1 MATGSYKGLT
11 VKIGADTS
19 ELGKALEDVNKK
31 SQSLS
36 KELGEVNK
44 LLKMDPGNADLLAQ
58 KQKILAEAVENTKE
72 KLDTLKE
79 AEAQVQ
85 AQFERGEVS
94 AEQVRALQRE
104 IVATEQKL
112 GSYERAVEETQEA
125 VDKLGD
131 STEESA
137 EALKEQEKKA
147 EAAEAALDDLAATAT
162 EAAKTGITALVGAAT
177 AAVTAIIGLE
187 EATREY
193 RNEMAK
199 LETAFSQAGYSTEAA
214 KETYKELQSILGETD
229 QAVEAA
235 NHIAKLAKN
244 EEDLAKWTEIS
255 TGIYASFGASLPI
268 EGLTEAAN
276 ETMRVGQVTGPLADA
291 LNWAAAESETF
302 GVTLKENIDFTKKS
316 AKELSKMTDAQKD
329 EYEARKKQYEEIE
342 KYNESVM
349 EAVSAEDKFN
359 IALANCADEQE
370 RQALIT
376 ETLTKLYSSASKQYK
391 KTNKEVIRA
400 NEANEKWNATLAEL
414 GEIAAP
420 VATDIKELGAS
431 FLEDMA
437 EPMEDVANFVRT
449 KLLPALTNI
458 GSWVRQNVPAI
469 SAVLAGLTATIVLH
483 KAAAYSAELAT
494 QGLTVASLAQAAA
507 QKALNLVMNAN
518 PYVLMAT
525 AIIGLATAMG
535 ALYLAT
541 KENVEPVDVLTA
553 EEKKLAEAADK
564 AAESFRE
571 QQVATKEA
579 LGTIVGEMDHVT
591 DLKDELLKLAGA
603 SGEVDEKNRGRAQ
616 FILGQLNEALG
627 TEYQMVDGVIQ
638 QYDELKASI
647 DEVMQSKLANS
658 LLEASNADYVAAIQ
672 NERDALQNVLL
683 KEQEYLAQKDVLEQ
697 KEAEYVA
704 EREKLQERLD
714 LAMETGNG
722 ILIGIVNGQI
732 GKLEEEMQAHRDLVA
747 GKKEEYDKAALDY
760 GNYSDTIA
768 EYEEAQIAAM
778 EGNYDRA
785 VDILTDK
792 GEIFGEYAGTVD
804 AETQKVLD
812 TLYKEAVD
820 AGLEAERT
828 KKNFMDGVEGYT
840 EDMVWEADEGYRE
853 ALAAFDT
860 AYKDATGVGEDLS
873 TGLAEGMESKSWSPI
888 NKVKSIVSRIIS
900 AARKE
905 ADSHSPSRK
914 MIDFG
919 EDMSEGTEI
928 GLENRTKNILDT
940 ARRQVDDLMDTY
952 ADAGED
958 LSQTA
963 FTNVSRQT
971 ANREAQAYQ
980 TAVSGNADKLDKILA
995 AIERGQVLTIDGKQ
1009 LVGGTAAMYDNELGR
1024 RRALAARG
1032 AL

>member
-1 MATGSYKGLT
+1 MASAAIKGLT
-11 VKIGADTS
+11 VKIGADTG
-19 ELGKALEDVNKK
+19 ELGKALESVEKK
-31 SQSLS
+31 SRNLS

-44 LLKMDPGNADLLAQ
+44 LLKLDPGNADLLAQ
-58 KQKILAEAVENTKE
+58 KQKILAEAVENTGE
-72 KLDTLKE
+72 KLKTLKE
-79 AEAQVQ
+79 AEQQVQ
-85 AQFERGEVS
+85 EQFERGEVS
-94 AEQVRALQRE
+94 VEQVRALQRE
-104 IVATEQKL
+104 IIETERKL
-112 GSYERAVEETQEA
+112 GVYKKAAKETQEA
-125 VDKLGD
+125 VDNLGD
-131 STEESA
+131 STAESA

-147 EAAEAALDDLAATAT
+147 EAAEAALDDLADQAK
-162 EAAKTGITALVGAAT
+162 AAAMTGITALVGAAT
-177 AAVTAIIGLE
+177 AAVTAILGLE

-193 RNEMAK
+193 RTEMGK

-214 KETYKELQSILGETD
+214 KETYEELQSILGETD

-244 EEDLAKWTEIS
+244 EEDLAKWTEIA
-255 TGIYASFGASLPI
+255 TGIYATFGASLPI

-291 LNWAAAESETF
+291 LNWAAAEGMDF
-302 GVTLKENIDFTKKS
+302 GVTLKENISFTKKS
-316 AKELSKMTDAQKD
+316 AKELANMTDAQKA
-329 EYEARKKQYEEIE
+329 EYEARKEQYEAIE
-342 KYNESVM
+342 EYNKRVD
-349 EAVSAEDKFN
+349 EAISAEDKFN
-359 IALANCADEQE
+359 IALENCSDEQE
-370 RQALIT
+370 RQQLIT
-376 ETLTKLYSSASKQYK
+376 ETLTKLYSSAAKQYK
-391 KTNKEVIRA
+391 KTNAEVIRA

-431 FLEDMA
+431 FLEEMA

-449 KLLPALTNI
+449 KLLPALTSTGN
-458 GSWVRQNVPAI
+458 WVKQNVPTI

-483 KAAAYSAELAT
+483 KAAAFSAELAT
-494 QGLTVASLAQAAA
+494 KGLTVASLAQAAA

-571 QQVATKEA
+571 QQTATKEA

-591 DLKDELLKLAGA
+591 SLKDELLKLAGA

-616 FILGQLNEALG
+616 FILGQLNDALG

-638 QYDELKASI
+638 QYDELKASV
-647 DEVMQSKLANS
+647 DEVIQSKLANS

-672 NERDALQNVLL
+672 SEKDALQNVLL
-683 KEQEYLAQKDVLEQ
+683 AEQEYLAQKDVMEK

-704 EREKLQERLD
+704 ERERLQQQLD
-714 LAMETGNG
+714 SALKTGNG
-722 ILIGIVNGQI
+722 VMIGIITGQI
-732 GKLEEEMQAHRDLVA
+732 GKLDEEMQAHRDLVA

-768 EYEEAQIAAM
+768 EYEEAQIAVL
-778 EGNYDRA
+778 EGNYDKA

-792 GEIFGEYAGTVD
+792 GEIFGEYADTVD
-804 AETQKVLD
+804 DETKKVLD

-828 KKNFMDGVEGYT
+828 KKNFMDGVDGYT

-888 NKVKSIVSRIIS
+888 SKVKSIVSRIIS
-900 AARKE
+900 AARQE

-919 EDMSEGTEI
+919 EDMTEGAEV
-928 GLENRTKNILDT
+928 GMENRTKNLLGT
-940 ARRQVDDLMDTY
+940 ARHQVKDLMDAY
-952 ADAGED
+952 ADESED
-958 LSQTA
+958 LGQVA
-963 FTNVSRQT
+963 FNNV
-971 ANREAQAYQ
+971 NRSSAQRETQAYQ
-980 TAVSGNADKLDKILA
+980 TAMSGNADKLDKILA
-995 AIERGQVLTIDGKQ
+995 AIERGQVLTIDGKTF
-1009 LVGGTAAMYDNELGR
+1009 VGGTAAMYDNELGR

>member
-31 SQSLS
+31 SQNLS

-44 LLKMDPGNADLLAQ
+44 LLKLDPGNADLLAQ
-58 KQKILAEAVENTKE
+58 KQKILAEAVENTKG
-72 KLDTLKE
+72 KLETLKE

-85 AQFERGEVS
+85 AQFERGEAS
-94 AEQVRALQRE
+94 AEQVRSLQRE
-104 IVATEQKL
+104 IAATEQKL
-112 GSYERAVEETQEA
+112 GSYERAVKETQEA

-131 STEESA
+131 STAESA
-137 EALKEQEKKA
+137 DALKDQEKKA
-147 EAAEAALDDLAATAT
+147 EAAEAALDDLTATA
-162 EAAKTGITALVGAAT
+162 ADVAKTGITALVGAAT

-193 RNEMAK
+193 RTEMGK
-199 LETAFSQAGYSTEAA
+199 LQTAFNQAGYSTEAA
-214 KETYKELQSILGETD
+214 KETYEDLQSILGETD

-244 EEDLAKWTEIS
+244 EEDLAKWTEIA
-255 TGIYASFGASLPI
+255 TGIYATFGASLPI

-291 LNWAAAESETF
+291 LNWAAAEGMDF
-302 GVTLKENIDFTKKS
+302 GVTLKENIEFTEKS
-316 AKELSKMTDAQKD
+316 AKELSKMTKAQKA
-329 EYEARKKQYEEIE
+329 EYEARKEQYKAIEE
-342 KYNESVM
+342 YNQRVT
-349 EAVSAEDKFN
+349 EAISAEDKFN
-359 IALANCADEQE
+359 IALENCSDEQE

-376 ETLTKLYSSASKQYK
+376 ETLTKLYSSSAKQYK
-391 KTNKEVIRA
+391 KTNAEVIRA

-437 EPMEDVANFVRT
+437 EPMEDIANFVRT
-449 KLLPALTNI
+449 KLLPALTSAGNWVKQNI
-458 GSWVRQNVPAI
+458 PTI
-469 SAVLAGLTATIVLH
+469 SAVMAGLTGTFVLYKAT
-483 KAAAYSAELAT
+483 AFSAQLAT
-494 QGLTVASLAQAAA
+494 EGLTVASLAQAAA

-525 AIIGLATAMG
+525 AIAGLATAMG

-541 KENVEPVDVLTA
+541 KENAEPVNVLTA

-571 QQVATKEA
+571 QQTATKEA

-591 DLKDELLKLAGA
+591 SLKNELFKLADA
-603 SGEVDEKNRGRAQ
+603 SGEVDEKNRGRAE

-638 QYDELKASI
+638 KYDELTQTI
-647 DEVMQSKLANS
+647 DSVMQAKLANS
-658 LLEASNADYVAAIQ
+658 LLEASNANYVAAIQ
-672 NERDALQNVLL
+672 NEKDALQNVLL
-683 KEQEYLAQKDVLEQ
+683 KEQEYLAQKDVLTQ
-697 KEAEYVA
+697 KEAEYAA
-704 EREKLQERLD
+704 EREKLQLQLD
-714 LAMETGNG
+714 AAMITGND
-722 ILIGIVNGQI
+722 ILFGIVNGQI
-732 GKLEEEMQAHRDLVA
+732 GKLDEDLQAHRDLVD
-747 GKKEEYDKAALDY
+747 GKKEEYDQALVDY
-760 GNYSDTIA
+760 KNYSDTIA
-768 EYEEAQIAAM
+768 EYEEAQIAVL
-778 EGNYDRA
+778 EGNYDKA

-792 GEIFGEYAGTVD
+792 GEVFGEYAGTVD
-804 AETQKVLD
+804 TETKKVLD

-820 AGLEAERT
+820 AGLEAERFRQ
-828 KKNFMDGVEGYT
+828 NFLDGSKDYTVDMVLEAQEGYKKA
-840 EDMVWEADEGYRE
+840 M
-853 ALAAFDT
+853 AAFGD
-860 AYKDATGVGEDLS
+860 AYADATGVGEDVGD
-873 TGLAEGMESKSWSPI
+873 GLADGMENKRQSAIS
-888 NKVKSIVSRIIS
+888 KVKSIVNGIIA
-900 AARKE
+900 AARKA

-919 EDMSEGTEI
+919 EDMGEGTEI
-928 GLENRTKNILDT
+928 GLENRTKNLLDT
-940 ARRQVDDLMDTY
+940 ARKQVDDLMETY

-958 LSQTA
+958 IGQTA

-971 ANREAQAYQ
+971 ATREAQAYQ

-995 AIERGQVLTIDGKQ
+995 AIEKGQILTIDGKA
-1009 LVGGTAAMYDNELGR
+1009 LVGQTAAMYDNELGR